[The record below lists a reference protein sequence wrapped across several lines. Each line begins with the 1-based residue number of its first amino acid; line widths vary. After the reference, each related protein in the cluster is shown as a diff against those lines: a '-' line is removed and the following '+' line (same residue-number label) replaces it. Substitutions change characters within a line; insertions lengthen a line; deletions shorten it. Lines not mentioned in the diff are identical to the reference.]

1 MTTVEVIIISLI
13 ANTKIAIIIPIT
25 KNHYHN
31 NSNNN
36 NNNNKV
42 PITVIIFKIITTTSI
57 IMIIIIIIII
67 ITDHYLQL
75 TKSSYRYC
83 FPCCP
88 FFEKKCFLTQ
98 CLYVLTLSVVLK
110 KSDNLF
116 QILWATYK
124 RLLCPW
130 LVFLNGWL
138 VLNKKVLVAVVF
150 WPASLNTSFIY
161 KGLK

>member
-67 ITDHYLQL
+67 IITDHYLQL

-116 QILWATYK
+116 QIL
-124 RLLCPW
+124 
-130 LVFLNGWL
+130 
-138 VLNKKVLVAVVF
+138 
-150 WPASLNTSFIY
+150 
-161 KGLK
+161 

>member
-116 QILWATYK
+116 QIL
-124 RLLCPW
+124 
-130 LVFLNGWL
+130 
-138 VLNKKVLVAVVF
+138 
-150 WPASLNTSFIY
+150 
-161 KGLK
+161 